1 MRVPTIV
8 TFMLALFIAR
18 ASAGAEPAATGSV
31 DPYGIIKKPIPD
43 KTVVLTFDD
52 ACRSHATFVAPLLKE
67 YGFGGSFYITTAF
80 GFKTRKDWY
89 MTWEQ
94 IKAMHDMGFEIGN
107 HTFNHQS
114 STAVLPRQYIRSVEL
129 LEQDFEKHGIPPS
142 TTFCY
147 PMSRVNPNV
156 HSLLRENGYLLAR
169 AGESF

>member
-1 MRVPTIV
+1 MKILIAVFAMTILV
-8 TFMLALFIAR
+8 
-18 ASAGAEPAATGSV
+18 ASAAAGTGIAAARMN

-107 HTFNHQS
+107 HTFNH
-114 STAVLPRQYIRSVEL
+114 AFQYRRS
-129 LEQDFEKHGIPPS
+129 PAA
-142 TTFCY
+142 
-147 PMSRVNPNV
+147 V
-156 HSLLRENGYLLAR
+156 HS
-169 AGESF
+169 

>member
-1 MRVPTIV
+1 MHTDNTRHRSRRP
-8 TFMLALFIAR
+8 AR
-18 ASAGAEPAATGSV
+18 NPLPPGVV
-31 DPYGIIKKPIPD
+31 DPYGIIIKPIPD

-114 STAVLPRQYIRSVEL
+114 STAVLPRQYIRSVEV
-129 LEQDFEKHGIPPS
+129 LEQDFEKHGIPP
-142 TTFCY
+142 
-147 PMSRVNPNV
+147 VNN
-156 HSLLRENGYLLAR
+156 LLLPDVSCESECSFFSEREWLFVGPWR
-169 AGESF
+169 QSF